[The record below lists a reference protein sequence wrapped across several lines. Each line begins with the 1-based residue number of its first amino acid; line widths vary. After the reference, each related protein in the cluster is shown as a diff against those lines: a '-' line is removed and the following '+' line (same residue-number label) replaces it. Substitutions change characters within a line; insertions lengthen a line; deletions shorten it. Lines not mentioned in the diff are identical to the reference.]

1 MDNYIIIVIRNSWWW
16 DFNIKV
22 LWWNEKKKSFSC
34 VDFSELQYNNDNNNS
49 DRQTNGS
56 TVNKSYTLTTFRSI
70 ISPSFAPPGAQWV
83 RHIS

>member
-22 LWWNEKKKSFSC
+22 LWWNEKKNFSC
-34 VDFSELQYNNDNNNS
+34 VDFSELQYNNDINNS